1 MKILVTLLCIFI
13 QINTNHAQD
22 TLKVEEVKKGFSKG
36 YQNGFSA
43 KIPNAKLKE
52 VVSDWKKYIHQ
63 KNKVSIKEI
72 DGEYFLAKTIIPEL
86 STDSLM
92 IYSLFIP
99 NPTNVEIISFVSS
112 DDINFYSFSS
122 NSTLSLSISEFIRN
136 FAANE
141 YRNVVTD
148 EVSDEQK
155 KLKKLEEDL
164 QGLEN
169 ENVRFEKK
177 IKSNE
182 RANDRT
188 KDEIKSNLQLQDLK
202 SESILQ
208 QQKILAT
215 YLTQSEQKSNE
226 EKKLKSLQKEKKKLE
241 STNESLH
248 KDIDDNESGNKEL
261 QKKIDKNNSDII
273 PAKEEEIKKQKE
285 VISNLEQKLRG
296 IR

>member
-1 MKILVTLLCIFI
+1 MKKLISLLFILF
-13 QINTNHAQD
+13 QITAIHAQD
-22 TLKVEEVKKGFSKG
+22 TLKVVEVKKGFSKG
-36 YQNGFSA
+36 FQNGFSA
-43 KIPNAKLKE
+43 IIPNAKLKD
-52 VVSDWKKYIHQ
+52 VVSGWKKYIHQ

-72 DGEYFLAKTIIPEL
+72 DGEYFLAKTIIPEI

-92 IYSLFIP
+92 MYSLFIP

-141 YRNVVTD
+141 YRNVVKD
-148 EVSDEQK
+148 ELSDEQK
-155 KLKKLEEDL
+155 ILKKLEEDL
-164 QGLEN
+164 QGLDN

-226 EKKLKSLQKEKKKLE
+226 EKKIKISPKREKK
-241 STNESLH
+241 T
-248 KDIDDNESGNKEL
+248 
-261 QKKIDKNNSDII
+261 
-273 PAKEEEIKKQKE
+273 
-285 VISNLEQKLRG
+285 
-296 IR
+296 